1 MPSKTQAQ
9 KAAEVHELFD
19 RANGVY
25 RRKWRALEQRSFE
38 FYLNNQLSA
47 AQITELENAGM
58 PSFIINRITPVIEI
72 MKYFVTANNPRW
84 KAVGVTGDDSDIAA
98 IHGDIADYCWYIS
111 NGTSLY
117 PSVVLDSLTKGVGY
131 FMVDIDKDMDRGKG
145 EVVFKRLE
153 PFDVFVDPQS
163 TDILFRDAGYIIV
176 KKNYPRSQL
185 ARLLPQFKQKIM
197 KASGNEHENDNYT
210 ERDFA
215 AAEQILPGDV
225 TLAYKLDGEEDQ
237 ILEYF
242 ERYYLVPTQFVNV
255 LSRVPLTPEEQNEL
269 KSRAEEALKDFQE
282 ELSVSFKEQELQ
294 FKQAVDSGEMLPE
307 RAELEIKR
315 IKDQMEVALEERR
328 QVVTSQIYDVMSQT
342 RETVMEMVQFNEL
355 LKNPEFRSL
364 IVNYSAYWENRLH
377 MSQSVGRDIWLGEYT
392 YNIST
397 YNIVPIPYTYTGTPF
412 PMSAVTPLI
421 GKQQEINKAHQIM
434 IHNANLSSNLR
445 WLYTEGSIPEKE
457 WEEYSSSPGA
467 LLKYRQGFDPP
478 TPVQPLPLNNAFYSI
493 TQEGKSDIEYISG
506 IHSSMMGV
514 ANSQPDTYRGQLAND
529 EYGTRRIKAW
539 MNSTIEPALEQLGK
553 VHMEM
558 ARAHYT
564 AAKVFRIVQPENGM
578 NDVKEAEINIPIWND
593 KTSSI
598 QKYNDYQSAKMDVR
612 VVAGSTMPVNRW
624 ALLEEYFRWFQAGL
638 IDDIAMLKETDI
650 RDKSAIINRQSQ
662 LAQARQQLEQ
672 MEEEIKQLQGDN
684 ETLSRQIIQSGIRHE
699 IDKAK
704 GDIDAA
710 VRSQETTIEK
720 ETLKTQAEQSNLR
733 AKGNIALEGMKKD
746 ISRAVK
752 DANKDVAQS
761 KK

>member
-1 MPSKTQAQ
+1 MPSKSQKQ
-9 KAAEVHELFD
+9 KAAEVHELYD

-25 RRKWRALEQRSFE
+25 RRKWRSLEQRSFE

-47 AQITELENAGM
+47 EQITELENAGM

-98 IHGDIADYCWYIS
+98 IHGDIADYSWYIS
-111 NGTSLY
+111 NGKSLY
-117 PSVVLDSLTKGVGY
+117 PSIVLDSLTKGVGY
-131 FMVDIDKDMDRGKG
+131 FMVTVDKDMDRGRG

-153 PFDVFVDPQS
+153 PFDVYVDPQS
-163 TDILFRDAGYIIV
+163 RDILFRDAGWIII
-176 KKNYPRSQL
+176 KKNYPRQQL
-185 ARLLPQFKQKIM
+185 ARMLPQFHNKIM
-197 KASGNEHENDNYT
+197 KASGNEHENDSFS
-210 ERDFA
+210 ERDFS
-215 AAEQILPGDV
+215 AAEQILPDDV
-225 TLAYKLDGEEDQ
+225 TLAYRKDGEEDQ

-242 ERYYLVPTQFVNV
+242 ERYFLKPTQFVNV
-255 LSRVPLTPEEQNEL
+255 LSRVPLTPEEQQQL
-269 KSRAEEALKDFQE
+269 KQRAEESIKDFQK
-282 ELSVSFKEQELQ
+282 ELEVSLKEQTFSLQ
-294 FKQAVDSGEMLPE
+294 QAVQSGEMIE
-307 RAELEIKR
+307 DRAKLELERVQK
-315 IKDQMEVALEERR
+315 QMAQALEERR
-328 QVVTSQIYDVMSQT
+328 QIVTAEIHDVMAQT
-342 RETVMEMVQFNEL
+342 RETIVEMAQFKIMME
-355 LKNPEFRSL
+355 NPEFKKL
-364 IVNYSAYWENRLH
+364 LVNYSSYWEDRLH
-377 MSQSVGRDIWLGEYT
+377 MSQTVGRDTWLDEYIYPIT
-392 YNIST
+392 T

-421 GKQQEINKAHQIM
+421 GKQQEVNKAHQIM

-514 ANSQPDTYRGQLAND
+514 TNAQPDTYRGQLAND

-553 VHMEM
+553 VHMAM
-558 ARAHYT
+558 AMAHYT
-564 AAKVFRIVQPENGM
+564 TSKVFRIVQPENGM
-578 NDVKEAEINIPIWND
+578 NEVREAEINIPIWDD
-593 KTSSI
+593 KTSSV
-598 QKYNDYQSAKMDVR
+598 QRYNDYQSAKLDVR
-612 VVAGSTMPVNRW
+612 VIAGSTMPVNRW

-638 IDDIAMLKETDI
+638 IDDIAMLKETDVK
-650 RDKSAIINRQSQ
+650 DKAQIIQRQSQ

-672 MEEEIKQLQGDN
+672 MEDEIKKLEGDN

-699 IDKAK
+699 IDVAK
-704 GDIDAA
+704 GEIDSAVNAQKADIK
-710 VRSQETTIEK
+710 K
-720 ETLKTQAEQSNLR
+720 ETLQTQAEQKNLR
-733 AKGNIALEGMKKD
+733 NKGAVALDGMKKD
-746 ISRAVK
+746 IQRAVQ
-752 DANKDVAQS
+752 DAKKGVAQN